1 MPEQETFWGM
11 TFSDF
16 CRANPREKI
25 EALRPQY
32 AEIQEENKRHN
43 AQTRREYLARLEAEK
58 DMKRRADQQAA
69 ARAELA
75 KEAEVKR
82 QLRYRYA
89 TMSDRQYDTMWP
101 DIFKEFLLD
110 EANRADAAFR
120 KNYQF

>member
-1 MPEQETFWGM
+1 MSEQNFWGM
-11 TFSDF
+11 TFADF
-16 CRANPREKI
+16 CRANPREDF
-25 EALRPQY
+25 EALRPKY
-32 AEIQEENKRHN
+32 AEIQEENKRQN
-43 AQTRREYLARLEAEK
+43 ARARREYLARLEAEK

-89 TMSDRQYDTMWP
+89 TMSDRQYDTMWQ

-110 EANRADAAFR
+110 EARLADAAFR